1 MSSVTRPTTS
11 VVLPVKDGERFVLE
25 ALASVQGQN
34 AETNLEMIVI
44 DDGSSDRTAETIRE
58 AFPQVTIIRTEGLGP
73 SGARNLGLNR
83 STGEFVG
90 FIDHDDLWPAGKLK
104 RQLADLQQD
113 PDLDIVVGRTQYE
126 WLPGRESVALLPAD
140 ENNSL
145 HNVNLGA
152 CLFRRRVFDRIG
164 LFAADM
170 RYAEDHDLFLR
181 AREAGLRFCISQE
194 IGLVYRQHGTNMT
207 KGRSMGELGVFE
219 ALRRSLHRRAA
230 TDELKSMAR
239 LTDRSQ

>member
-1 MSSVTRPTTS
+1 MSSVPKPTTS
-11 VVLPVKDGERFVLE
+11 VILPVKDGECFVLE
-25 ALASVQGQN
+25 ALASVLGQDTN
-34 AETNLEMIVI
+34 ANLEIIVI
-44 DDGSSDRTAETIRE
+44 DDGSSDRTSELIRQALPE
-58 AFPQVTIIRTEGLGP
+58 VTIIRTEGRGS
-73 SGARNLGLNR
+73 SGARNLGLTR
-83 STGEFVG
+83 SAGDFVG

-104 RQLADLQQD
+104 RQLADLERD

-126 WLPGRESVALLPAD
+126 WLPGREPIAMPSAD
-140 ENNSL
+140 GNNSL